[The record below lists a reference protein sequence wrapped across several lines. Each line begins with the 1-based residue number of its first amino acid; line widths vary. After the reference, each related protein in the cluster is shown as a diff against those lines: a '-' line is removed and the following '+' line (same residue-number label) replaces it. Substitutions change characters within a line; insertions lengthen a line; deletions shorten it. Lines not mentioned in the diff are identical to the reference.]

1 MNGLDKMTQQILQEA
16 QQQAD
21 QLLIDAKEDAQK
33 SVDQARQESEAW
45 AKEAAVSLEKE
56 LDEFRAR
63 AASSRD
69 LERRRAILEAKQEII
84 AEMIEKTCER
94 MRQAGVEEYFETLKR
109 MFEKFCHGEEGQM
122 YLSAQDLARVPQE
135 FRESVMRIAAQ
146 KGGSIEV
153 QDVPGRI
160 ADGFLLVYGG
170 IEENCTFEAVI
181 ESDRSRLQDQVNAM
195 LWRECNG

>member
-1 MNGLDKMTQQILQEA
+1 MSGLDKMTQQILQEA
-16 QQQAD
+16 QEQAD

-33 SVDQARQESEAW
+33 AVEQARQECEVWEQRAHVSL
-45 AKEAAVSLEKE
+45 AKEI
-56 LDEFRAR
+56 DEFRAR

-84 AEMIEKTCER
+84 AEMIEKTCEW

-109 MFEKFCHGEEGQM
+109 MFEKFCHGEDGQM
-122 YLSAQDLARVPQE
+122 YLSAQDLARAPQE
-135 FRESVMRIAAQ
+135 FRDTVAKIAAD
-146 KGGSIEV
+146 KGGSIEL

-160 ADGFLLVYGG
+160 PDGFLLVYGG

-181 ESDRSRLQDQVNAM
+181 ESDRSRLQDQVNTM

>member
-1 MNGLDKMTQQILQEA
+1 MSGLDKMTQQILQEA
-16 QQQAD
+16 QEQAD

-33 SVDQARQESEAW
+33 AVEQARQECEVWEQKAH
-45 AKEAAVSLEKE
+45 VSLEKE

-69 LERRRAILEAKQEII
+69 LERRRAVLEAKQEII
-84 AEMIEKTCER
+84 ADMIEKTCER
-94 MRQAGVEEYFETLKR
+94 MRQAGVEEYFETLRR
-109 MFEKFCHGEEGQM
+109 MFEKFCHGEDGQM
-122 YLSAQDLARVPQE
+122 YLSAEDLARVPQE
-135 FRESVMRIAAQ
+135 FRDLVENIAAE
-146 KGGSIEV
+146 KGGSIEL

-160 ADGFLLVYGG
+160 PDGFLLVYGG

-181 ESDRSRLQDQVNAM
+181 ESDRSRLQDQVNKM

>member
-1 MNGLDKMTQQILQEA
+1 MSGLDKMTQQILQEA
-16 QQQAD
+16 QEQAD

-33 SVDQARQESEAW
+33 AVEQARQECEVWEQKAH
-45 AKEAAVSLEKE
+45 VSLEKE

-109 MFEKFCHGEEGQM
+109 MFEKFCHGEDGQM

-135 FRESVMRIAAQ
+135 FRDLVAKIAAE
-146 KGGSIEV
+146 KGGSIEL

-160 ADGFLLVYGG
+160 PDGFLLVYGG

-181 ESDRSRLQDQVNAM
+181 ESDRSRLQDQVNTM

>member
-1 MNGLDKMTQQILQEA
+1 MSGLDKMTQQILQEA
-16 QQQAD
+16 QEQAD

-33 SVDQARQESEAW
+33 AVEQARQECEVWEQKAH
-45 AKEAAVSLEKE
+45 VSLEKE

-69 LERRRAILEAKQEII
+69 LERRRAVLEAKQEII
-84 AEMIEKTCER
+84 ADMIEKTCER
-94 MRQAGVEEYFETLKR
+94 MRQAGVEEYFETLRR
-109 MFEKFCHGEEGQM
+109 MFEKFCHGEDGQM
-122 YLSAQDLARVPQE
+122 YLSAEDLARVPQE
-135 FRESVMRIAAQ
+135 FRDLVEKIAAE
-146 KGGSIEV
+146 KGGSIEL

-160 ADGFLLVYGG
+160 PDGFLLVYGG

-181 ESDRSRLQDQVNAM
+181 ESDRSRLQDQVNKM